1 MINVVFYFYSKRKLE
16 MLSISHNFTNRG
28 YHLSRRHIYSA
39 FIFLLPVFYSILE
52 KRVRLS

>member
-1 MINVVFYFYSKRKLE
+1 